1 MLFTKER
8 LKEEYIFRFLDLV
21 RVKGK
26 NEPVEIWQVLGK
38 GEAENSLKEELDLYH
53 KAISLYKN
61 CDFETALELFT
72 TLENNPL
79 KTNTNIYKIYL
90 QRCEEYIKT
99 PPNNF
104 IFTLKTQIA
113 IGIFVL

>member
-1 MLFTKER
+1 M
-8 LKEEYIFRFLDLV
+8 
-21 RVKGK
+21 
-26 NEPVEIWQVLGK
+26 
-38 GEAENSLKEELDLYH
+38 DLYH

-99 PPNNF
+99 PPKGLLEIPCQSDKIISRIEHGRTN
-104 IFTLKTQIA
+104 
-113 IGIFVL
+113 